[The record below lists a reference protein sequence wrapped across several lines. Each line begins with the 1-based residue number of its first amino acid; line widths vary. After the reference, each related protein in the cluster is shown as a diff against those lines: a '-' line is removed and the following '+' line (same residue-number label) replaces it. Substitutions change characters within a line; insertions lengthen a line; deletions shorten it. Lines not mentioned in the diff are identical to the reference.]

1 MAGYVHSMAGGARSS
16 VAGDLWG
23 GSAAM
28 LVAVPSAIAFG
39 VTIFAPLGAGFAAE
53 GALAGVLGAAA
64 LGLFASGLGGSPRLI
79 SAPCAP
85 AAALLSA
92 FALHAA
98 ASGATPESLLITL
111 ALIGLVCGLLQ
122 VAFGVLGIGRL
133 IKYMP
138 YPVVSGYMTGVGL
151 IIVASQVP
159 KLLGVANGT
168 LWQSLGAPALWSAP
182 ALFVGVIT
190 IATMVLAPRL
200 TKRVPGPVLGI
211 AAGMCAYFLYGMFE
225 RSLLTIE
232 DNPLVV
238 GALPVSAAGLV
249 KLTMSHWQSISH
261 ISVTTLRDV
270 LVPGATLAVLL
281 SIDTL
286 KTCVVTDALTR
297 SRHDSNRELI
307 GQGCGNAVASLLGG
321 APGAGTMGATM
332 VNIAGG
338 GTTRRSGMTEGALS
352 LAALLALAPLM
363 AWIPIAALAGILIV
377 IGVRMVDWDCFH
389 LARARSTL
397 LDFLV
402 IAAVVVVAETIG
414 LIAASAVGTG
424 LAAMLFIREQTR
436 ASVVH
441 RKSHVSHMRSKQVRL
456 PDEMAILARRGEE
469 AVIFELQGSL
479 FFGTTDQL
487 YGALEP
493 HLDTCSFVILD
504 MRRVQ
509 SVDVT
514 AAHVLERIE
523 DALNER
529 KAYFLFSH
537 LPLHVPSGQ
546 DMGRYFDQVG
556 LVRPE
561 RRAQIFNH
569 LDEAL
574 EWVENRILDEARVER
589 APERPLELEEI
600 ELFRGRKA
608 ETLAALAACMETRS
622 FAAGETIFRRG
633 EPGETLFLIRR
644 GRVRAL
650 LPIAEG
656 QTHHLATFGR
666 GDFFGE
672 MTFLDREARSADAVA
687 ATPTELFVLSRTRF
701 DALATEH
708 RALAL
713 NLLEGLARTLSVRLR
728 YSNAEVRMLQ
738 AS

>member
-1 MAGYVHSMAGGARSS
+1 MEHKGRSAL
-16 VAGDLWG
+16 AGDLWG

-79 SAPCAP
+79 TGPCAP

-92 FALHAA
+92 FAIHAA
-98 ASGATPESLLITL
+98 ASGAAPESVLITL

-122 VAFGVLGIGRL
+122 IAFGAVGIGRL

-151 IIVASQVP
+151 IIFASQVP
-159 KLLGVANGT
+159 KLLGAPSGS
-168 LWQSLGAPALWSAP
+168 LWQALGDPALWSAP
-182 ALFVGVIT
+182 AMFVGAIT
-190 IATMVLAPRL
+190 IATMVLAPRV
-200 TKRVPGPVLGI
+200 TKLIPAPVLGI
-211 AAGMCAYFLYGMFE
+211 AAGMCAYLLYGLLE
-225 RSLLTIE
+225 RSLLSLAG
-232 DNPLVV
+232 NRLVV
-238 GALPVSAAGLV
+238 GTLPVSGAGLV
-249 KLTMSHWQSISH
+249 KLTESHWNSLSH
-261 ISVTTLRDV
+261 IGMASLGEV

-297 SRHDSNRELI
+297 SRHNSNRELI
-307 GQGCGNAVASLLGG
+307 GQGCGNVAASLLGG
-321 APGAGTMGATM
+321 APGAGQMGATM

-352 LAALLALAPLM
+352 LAALLVLAPLI

-377 IGVRMVDWDCFH
+377 IGVRMIDWESFH

-402 IAAVVVVAETIG
+402 IAAVVVVAETVG
-414 LIAASAVGTG
+414 LIAASAAGTA

-441 RKSHVSHMRSKQVRL
+441 RQSFVSHMRSKQVRL
-456 PDEMAILARRGEE
+456 PDEMAVLAKRGEE

-487 YGALEP
+487 YGELES
-493 HLDTCSFVILD
+493 HLDTRNFVILD

-529 KAYFLFSH
+529 KAYLIFSH

-556 LVRPE
+556 LVKPE
-561 RRAQIFNH
+561 RRAQIFAH

-574 EWVENRILDEARVER
+574 EWVENRFLDEARIER
-589 APERPLELEEI
+589 AAERPLELEEI
-600 ELFRGRKA
+600 DLFRGRKP
-608 ETLAALAACMETRS
+608 ETLAALAGCMETRS
-622 FAAGETIFRRG
+622 FAAGESIFRRG
-633 EPGETLFLIRR
+633 DPGESLYLIRR

-650 LPIAEG
+650 LPIADG
-656 QTHHLATFGR
+656 QSHHLATFGR

-672 MTFLDREARSADAVA
+672 MAFLDREARSADAVA
-687 ATPTELFVLSRTRF
+687 ATQADLFILRRARF
-701 DALATEH
+701 DALAHEH

-713 NLLEGLARTLSVRLR
+713 NLLEGLARTLAVRLR
-728 YSNAEVRMLQ
+728 YTNAEVRMLQ